1 MGLRDN
7 LKKGVT
13 PVESSTGGSSFK
25 NTRKIPAV
33 KYTDPEKLSKEEIE
47 LLLTLI
53 KNTTFKGDILD
64 LVYTT
69 TVKLQNKYKK
79 L

>member
-7 LKKGVT
+7 LKEGLT
-13 PVESSTGGSSFK
+13 PVETSTGASSFK
-25 NTRKIPAV
+25 NVRKIPAV
-33 KYTDPEKLSKEEIE
+33 KYTDPEKFSKEEIE

-69 TVKLQNKYKK
+69 TVKLQNKYTK